1 MNTFAVAK
9 RAGPLG
15 PGRCRLR
22 RAFTLVEL
30 MVVLFIITALLI
42 IVTPLM
48 RQATEY
54 AYNTIC
60 QGNLE
65 KLSTALRVSG
75 GTASATLPPPDGWI
89 GAATGGGGEPVMKCP
104 KGFYHGGAGGSVATI
119 PNAKQILPPMS
130 ARYDY
135 QLEDNK
141 LIQGW
146 WERVNYVLP
155 SNVTVD
161 ISEPGRYTQRRR
173 TVKVIPAGTM
183 VNCFFTHYD
192 RVGTRPSVTTSG
204 AVTFGTD
211 IIGIICLDDALD
223 ATDNILGYPGTEYHT
238 YRNSRGFE
246 NVEKVVFEED
256 RRTFT
261 MEYYQITSPGEEV
274 RILTL
279 TGGEGSYAMNNQVR
293 GNVPRMGQLLL
304 VEYNKHIADVDGE
317 GPFEDNLE
325 FELAPRHL
333 DRANVLLVNG
343 SVKLMWPKDL
353 EKNQGIWKA
362 EPTEAETGR

>member
-1 MNTFAVAK
+1 MNMVAAAK

-48 RQATEY
+48 RQATEF

-65 KLSTALRVSG
+65 KLSTAMRVSG
-75 GTASATLPPPDGWI
+75 GVASATLPQPDGWI
-89 GAATGGGGEPVMKCP
+89 GAATGGGGEPVLKCP
-104 KGFYHGGAGGSVATI
+104 KGFYHGGGGGSVATI
-119 PNAKQILPPMS
+119 PNVRQIPPPMS
-130 ARYDY
+130 AHYDY
-135 QLEDNK
+135 QLENNK
-141 LIQGW
+141 EIRGW
-146 WERVNYVLP
+146 WERINYVLP

-161 ISEPGRYTQRRR
+161 ISEPGRYTKRRQ

-183 VNCFFTHYD
+183 VNSFFTHYD
-192 RVGTRPSVTTSG
+192 SIAHSNQTSSG

-223 ATDNILGYPGTEYHT
+223 ATDAVLGFPGTDYHT
-238 YRNSRGFE
+238 GRNSRGFE
-246 NVEKVVFEED
+246 NVERVVFEED

-261 MEYYQITSPGEEV
+261 IEHYQITSPGEEV

-304 VEYNKHIADVDGE
+304 VEYNKHIADVDGQ

-325 FELAPRHL
+325 VELAPRHL
-333 DRANVLLVNG
+333 GRANVLLVNG

-353 EKNQGIWKA
+353 AVDEHIWKVDT
-362 EPTEAETGR
+362 TETKAGR